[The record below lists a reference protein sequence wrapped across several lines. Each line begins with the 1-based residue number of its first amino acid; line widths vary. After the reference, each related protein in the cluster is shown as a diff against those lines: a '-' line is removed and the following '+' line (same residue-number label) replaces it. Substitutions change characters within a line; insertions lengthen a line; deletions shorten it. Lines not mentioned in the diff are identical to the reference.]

1 VALNYKFLT
10 QLFSLLS
17 LLLIMASTMSLTQA
31 AGAPSWQIIPEES
44 SLSFTGTQNNAPV
57 TGTFKSFSGEISAD
71 PDHLDASH
79 VKIIVDMNSV
89 TTSFKDI
96 EDALRTSDWFNVA
109 SFPQAIFE
117 SSQFTKANGNT
128 LQAKGTLSLKG
139 KKLPLVLSFTYE
151 KISDNKTKVTGN
163 AQLIR
168 ADFGVGQGEWSSTE
182 EIKNEVQVNFVIT
195 ATKSK

>member
-1 VALNYKFLT
+1 MNFKIPTPLFS
-10 QLFSLLS
+10 LFSLL
-17 LLLIMASTMSLTQA
+17 LILGSTISFTQA
-31 AGAPSWQIIPEES
+31 AEVPLWKIIPDES
-44 SLSFTGTQNNAPV
+44 SLSFTATQNNAPV

-71 PDHLDASH
+71 PDHLEASH
-79 VKIIVDMNSV
+79 VKIIVEMNSV
-89 TTSFKDI
+89 TTSLKDI
-96 EDALRTSDWFNVA
+96 EDALKTSDWFNVS

-117 SSQFTKANGNT
+117 SSQFIKTNGNA

-139 KKLPLVLSFTYE
+139 KSLPVVLNFTFE
-151 KISDNKTKVTGN
+151 NISDNKTKATGH

-195 ATKSK
+195 ATKSQ